1 MRNEILLIAIVLVA
15 GCTILPNDSILSTL
29 NINLITQATEEMSVD
44 VEIPSFVREGKTFQW
59 TLTFAAENDITNL
72 LIDVYDKGPYF
83 SEDVPK
89 VWEANEVFANR
100 SKLFKTTY
108 NVAEIDFPTEKTKI
122 KFLIQYDSK
131 FSATK
136 TISMLDDFE
145 YESRYSKG
153 TLSDMVTEG
162 ISSDVPLNI
171 KISFDKPE
179 PFQEDDEILM
189 YLDYSFTGDGL
200 ISELSAESVKITFP
214 KTILE
219 LVECDDFTYVDKTPE
234 ESSISGAELPDDE
247 EPLKGYVL
255 LYPLTFFE
263 GKARRSTC
271 KFKTISDQ
279 PIATGSF
286 QVTADYTY
294 QLLEEISM
302 EIRE

>member
-200 ISELSAESVKITFP
+200 ISGLDAGNVTITFP
-214 KTILE
+214 ETILE
-219 LVECDDFTYVDKTPE
+219 LVECDDYDYMTTETTNIVTLE
-234 ESSISGAELPDDE
+234 
-247 EPLKGYVL
+247 
-255 LYPLTFFE
+255 YPLTFFE